1 MTIFYKI
8 RRILKNR
15 KAQILLPS
23 VMLAPIFILIMY
35 LLFELTKV
43 SIAKV
48 RNQYALDNAAY
59 TQVTAV
65 SAFLNA
71 VAMVNGPLPYRVMRT
86 YDEEIKIKENLSDKA
101 KEEVKAKADGKEKIT
116 MFDLFFRAGAVP
128 TIADDYEWGINKPPA
143 PESTDWGVHFAYY
156 PGIDDDAND
165 NAQEGQEKGYKYDRR
180 AMGWEQPQPKAP
192 SDKDEIALMHKELIR
207 YYNVPNEIA
216 VNAIYNYLS
225 TYAQVGSIYESQR
238 YAYNETT
245 RGAQAFREGYYL
257 NVDDCKRS
265 ECARQSSK
273 QLAPFLHIPTKR
285 FEIEKATF
293 FASYS
298 TGTSATAFPLVMK
311 DLINDNLF
319 LFAYLDGSAMGH
331 LRTLSKGVKLKQN
344 YHLPSNYFNV
354 KLEQKYKP
362 YVRSTVVM
370 SCGRAN
376 NNCVWPNPLPKYN
389 VYLRP

>member
-1 MTIFYKI
+1 MTVFYEI

-35 LLFELTKV
+35 LLFELTNV
-43 SIAKV
+43 SIVKV

-71 VAMVNGPLPYRVMRT
+71 VALINGPLPYRVLRT
-86 YDEEIKIKENLSDKA
+86 FDEPIKE
-101 KEEVKAKADGKEKIT
+101 KESLKGAGQEKFGKSEIT

-128 TIADDYEWGINKPPA
+128 TVADDYEWGVNPPPA

-156 PGIDDDAND
+156 PGIDDD
-165 NAQEGQEKGYKYDRR
+165 GKEKEAEEDEKTYKYDRR
-180 AMGWEQPQPKAP
+180 AMGWENPQPKVP
-192 SDKDEIALMHKELIR
+192 SDDEEIALMHKEMVR
-207 YYNVPNEIA
+207 YYDVD
-216 VNAIYNYLS
+216 VQGVFLSAITNYL
-225 TYAQVGSIYESQR
+225 TVYAQVYSIYKSQQ
-238 YAYNETT
+238 YAYEQTT
-245 RGAQAFREGYYL
+245 YHAQAFREGYYL

-273 QLAPFLHIPTKR
+273 QLEPFLHVPTKS
-285 FEIEKATF
+285 FELEKAAF
-293 FASYS
+293 FA
-298 TGTSATAFPLVMK
+298 TSSSGNSPMRVSLTFKEIMNM
-311 DLINDNLF
+311 DLF
-319 LFAYLDGSAMGH
+319 LFAYLDSSAMNH
-331 LRTLSKGVKLKQN
+331 LRVLGKGVKLKQT
-344 YHLPSNYFNV
+344 YHLPSNYFNIN
-354 KLEQKYKP
+354 LEQKYKP
-362 YVRSTVVM
+362 YVRNTVVM

>member
-35 LLFELTKV
+35 LLFELTKI
-43 SIAKV
+43 SIAKT

-65 SAFLNA
+65 STYLNA
-71 VAMVNGPLPYRVMRT
+71 LAMVNGPLPYRVLRT
-86 YDEEIKIKENLSDKA
+86 YNDPIP
-101 KEEVKAKADGKEKIT
+101 AKAGLEEDAQKNFGKSEIT

-128 TIADDYEWGINKPPA
+128 TIADDYEWGLNNPPA
-143 PESTDWGVHFAYY
+143 PASTDWGVHFASY
-156 PGIDDDAND
+156 PGIDDDAQED
-165 NAQEGQEKGYKYDRR
+165 AQSGKEKGYRYDRR
-180 AMGWEQPQPKAP
+180 AMGWEDPQPKEPAG
-192 SDKDEIALMHKELIR
+192 DEKIALMHMGLAR
-207 YYNVPNEIA
+207 YFDVNTDKVTVP
-216 VNAIYNYLS
+216 AIFNYIS
-225 TYAQVGSIYESQR
+225 TYAQVGSIYESQS
-238 YAYNETT
+238 YSYKETT

-273 QLAPFLHIPTKR
+273 QLAPYLQIPTKR
-285 FEIEKATF
+285 FEIEEAVF
-293 FASYS
+293 VSS
-298 TGTSATAFPLVMK
+298 RGGTGVTEIPLKMTE
-311 DLINDNLF
+311 LINGNLF
-319 LFAYLDGSAMGH
+319 LFSYLDGSAMSH
-331 LRTLSKGVKLKQN
+331 LRVLSKGVKLKQT
-344 YHLPSNYFNV
+344 YHLPSNYFNIH
-354 KLEQKYKP
+354 LEQKYKP
-362 YVRSTVVM
+362 YVRNTVVM

>member
-71 VAMVNGPLPYRVMRT
+71 VALINGPLPYRVMRT
-86 YDEEIKIKENLSDKA
+86 YDEEIKA
-101 KEEVKAKADGKEKIT
+101 KKGLEEPAEEKFGKKTIT

-128 TIADDYEWGINKPPA
+128 TIADDYEWGINKPPT

-156 PGIDDDAND
+156 PGIDDDVKES
-165 NAQEGQEKGYKYDRR
+165 AQEGKERGFKYDRR

-192 SDKDEIALMHKELIR
+192 SGEDEIALMHRGLIR
-207 YYNVPNEIA
+207 YYDVPTEIA

-225 TYAQVGSIYESQR
+225 IYTQVNSIYDSQR
-238 YAYNETT
+238 YAYTETI

-273 QLAPFLHIPTKR
+273 QLAPFLQIPTKR

-298 TGTSATAFPLVMK
+298 TDTRATPFSLVMK
-311 DLINDNLF
+311 ELINDNLF

-331 LRTLSKGVKLKQN
+331 LRSLSKGVKLKQN